1 MYLHYEEII
10 DSSLGIF
17 GLQLMLAQNLTRSN
31 IYSYVEEKYGTK
43 WKYIALYF
51 ADKDTLDADNALC
64 FEKTIQVPGKNE
76 LYIELNFWF
85 LKTFSN
91 ANSSIEMADKE
102 LGVIMAK
109 GYLPG
114 IAYHSGGYSSYCVNI
129 RPLVR
134 CDIKNEQVKLTIVVP
149 NYEVTKVD
157 DGFWSAMLDEDFDK
171 HPPYTVN
178 ETWSLNVCFPFAKKD
193 RTKKTSSKALVMSH
207 GYVEVLMNRIQMAL

>member
-1 MYLHYEEII
+1 MRRNL
-10 DSSLGIF
+10 LLLLLWLA
-17 GLQLMLAQNLTRSN
+17 GLLAVDAQTLSRKEVET
-31 IYSYVEEKYGTK
+31 YVINQYGK
-43 WKYIALYF
+43 RWKDIALYLGE
-51 ADKDTLDADNALC
+51 KDTLDKDNALT
-64 FEKTIQVPGKNE
+64 FEKTISVRGKSKNE
-76 LYIELNFWF
+76 LFVDLNYWF

-91 ANSSIEMADKE
+91 ASSSIEM
-102 LGVIMAK
+102 
-109 GYLPG
+109 PG

-134 CDIKNEQVKLTIVVP
+134 CDIKDEQVKLTIVVP

-157 DGFWSAMLDEDFDK
+157 DGIWSAMLDEDFDK

-193 RTKKTSSKALVMSH
+193 GTKKTSSKALVMSH

>member
-1 MYLHYEEII
+1 MRRNL
-10 DSSLGIF
+10 L
-17 GLQLMLAQNLTRSN
+17 LLLLWLAGFLAVDAQTLSRKEVET
-31 IYSYVEEKYGTK
+31 YVINQYGK
-43 WKYIALYF
+43 RWKDIALYLGE
-51 ADKDTLDADNALC
+51 KDTLDKDNALT
-64 FEKTIQVPGKNE
+64 FEKTISVRGKSKNE
-76 LYIELNFWF
+76 LFVDLNYWF
-85 LKTFSN
+85 LKIFSN
-91 ANSSIEMADKE
+91 ASSSIEMADKE

-134 CDIKNEQVKLTIVVP
+134 CDIKDEQVKLTIVVP

-157 DGFWSAMLDEDFDK
+157 DGIWSAMLDEDFDK

-193 RTKKTSSKALVMSH
+193 GTKKTSSKALVMSH

>member
-1 MYLHYEEII
+1 MIN
-10 DSSLGIF
+10 
-17 GLQLMLAQNLTRSN
+17 Q
-31 IYSYVEEKYGTK
+31 YGK
-43 WKYIALYF
+43 RWKDIALYLGE
-51 ADKDTLDADNALC
+51 KDTLDKDNALT
-64 FEKTIQVPGKNE
+64 FEKTISVRGKSKNE
-76 LYIELNFWF
+76 LFVDLNYWF

-91 ANSSIEMADKE
+91 ASSSIEMADKE

-134 CDIKNEQVKLTIVVP
+134 CDIKEEQVKLTIVVP

-157 DGFWSAMLDEDFDK
+157 DGIWSAMLDEDFDK

-193 RTKKTSSKALVMSH
+193 GTKKTSCKALVMSH

>member
-1 MYLHYEEII
+1 MNRKVTLLYISLACVVPMAANLQMIFYKNAK
-10 DSSLGIF
+10 DSVLVKF
-17 GLQLMLAQNLTRSN
+17 MLNERDVMLSPVGQV
-31 IYSYVEEKYGTK
+31 IYGTHYYS
-43 WKYIALYF
+43 W
-51 ADKDTLDADNALC
+51 NAWNRVYTQ
-64 FEKTIQVPGKNE
+64 EGSHIYQE
-76 LYIELNFWF
+76 
-85 LKTFSN
+85 FSLLLP
-91 ANSSIEMADKE
+91 AIIPSIEMADKE

-134 CDIKNEQVKLTIVVP
+134 CDIKDEQVKLTIVVP

-157 DGFWSAMLDEDFDK
+157 DGIWSAMLDEDFDK

-193 RTKKTSSKALVMSH
+193 GTKKTSSKASAPILHS
-207 GYVEVLMNRIQMAL
+207 A

>member
-1 MYLHYEEII
+1 ML
-10 DSSLGIF
+10 LLLWLA
-17 GLQLMLAQNLTRSN
+17 GLLAVDAQTLSRKEVET
-31 IYSYVEEKYGTK
+31 YVINQYGQR
-43 WKYIALYF
+43 WKDIALYLGE
-51 ADKDTLDADNALC
+51 KDTLDKDNALT
-64 FEKTIQVPGKNE
+64 FEKTISVRGKSKNE
-76 LYIELNFWF
+76 LFVDLNYWF

-134 CDIKNEQVKLTIVVP
+134 CDIKDEQVKLTIVVP

-171 HPPYTVN
+171 HPP
-178 ETWSLNVCFPFAKKD
+178 
-193 RTKKTSSKALVMSH
+193 
-207 GYVEVLMNRIQMAL
+207 